1 MQVEQRGKMTKE
13 QKNPINLAVHE
24 TADQS
29 DISLNPHLEASADS
43 GNLNNSVH
51 DDENVDTPN
60 LGLLDND
67 ENLVNSQV
75 SIANLSAG

>member
-1 MQVEQRGKMTKE
+1 MTKE
-13 QKNPINLAVHE
+13 QNNPINLAVHE
-24 TADQS
+24 TADPS
-29 DISLNPHLEASADS
+29 DISLNPNQEASADS
-43 GNLNNSVH
+43 GDLNDSVH

-60 LGLLDND
+60 PGLLDNGDD

>member
-1 MQVEQRGKMTKE
+1 MTKE
-13 QKNPINLAVHE
+13 QNNPINLSVHE
-24 TADQS
+24 TADPS
-29 DISLNPHLEASADS
+29 DISLNPNQEAFADS
-43 GNLNNSVH
+43 GDLNDSVH

-60 LGLLDND
+60 PGLLDNGDD

>member
-1 MQVEQRGKMTKE
+1 MTKE

-24 TADQS
+24 TADPS
-29 DISLNPHLEASADS
+29 DISLNPNQEASVDS
-43 GNLNNSVH
+43 GDLNDSVH

-60 LGLLDND
+60 PGLLDNGDD

>member
-1 MQVEQRGKMTKE
+1 MTQE

-24 TADQS
+24 TADPS
-29 DISLNPHLEASADS
+29 DISLKPNQEAAADA
-43 GNLNNSVH
+43 NDLNDSVH

-60 LGLLDND
+60 PGLLNRSND
-67 ENLVNSQV
+67 ENPGDNQI